1 MTVSA
6 PPQASGQEV
15 LVVDRDEK
23 VTRGLEKLLGRL
35 GMVVTATADNIRAQ
49 DLLINKFF
57 AVALFDV
64 DTPAPGVGFELLRFA
79 REKSPLTTVLMMTT
93 RKAFDIGVTGFRG
106 GAVDVVVKEPDSV
119 PYLKDRVVAVA
130 NELRATSDR
139 NTLLEEVLEL
149 HEAFLRRMRE
159 LSRQVL
165 DLEDRLLGRP
175 TGAAPG
181 ASEICT
187 ILVVDDDPA
196 APKSFTP
203 HFPESGGWRIAGAL
217 TGGEALDQATELR
230 PQIVLVKESL
240 PDMPAR
246 MVITNVKRASP
257 DSVTIVYQPDRPGVP
272 GEVTLY
278 EGVRPMTLATS
289 YPGPTELIGPLTE
302 VREGIR
308 QKLKERRYLQV
319 FRQTN
324 LEFLHR
330 YNNVR
335 QRAQALIARSKKGA
349 GG

>member
-1 MTVSA
+1 VTVSS

-23 VTRGLEKLLGRL
+23 VTRGLEKVLGRL

-57 AVALFDV
+57 GVALFDV

-79 REKSPLTTVLMMTT
+79 RDKSPLTTVLMMTT
-93 RKAFDIGVTGFRG
+93 RKAFDIGVAGFRG

-149 HEAFLRRMRE
+149 HEAFLRRMRD

-165 DLEDRLLGRP
+165 DMEDRLMGRP

-181 ASEICT
+181 SLDTCT

-196 APKSFTP
+196 VAKSFAP
-203 HFPESGGWRIAGAL
+203 HFPESAGWRIAGAV
-217 TGGEALDQATELR
+217 TGGEALEQATELR
-230 PQIVLVKESL
+230 PQIVLVKEPL
-240 PDMPAR
+240 PDIPAR
-246 MVITNVKRASP
+246 VVITNVKRASP
-257 DSVTIVYQPDRPGVP
+257 DSVTIVYQPDRAGMP
-272 GEVTLY
+272 GEVTFY
-278 EGVRPMTLATS
+278 EGMRPMILATS
-289 YPGPTELIGPLTE
+289 YAGPVELVAPLAE
-302 VREGIR
+302 VREGIQ

-335 QRAQALIARSKKGA
+335 QRVQALTARSKKASGL
-349 GG
+349 